1 MQGISAKQE
10 RRRERESALQGKQCL
25 VCKRWFSR
33 PSRSPGL
40 CQRCAEKAK
49 APEPLGGPT
58 GGGVRGVTSLDPY
71 PLIEN
76 RSPKIS
82 TKNGRPLCGFKCEE
96 GQDASRS

>member
-49 APEPLGGPT
+49 ASEPLGGPT

-71 PLIEN
+71 PTHREPV
-76 RSPKIS
+76 S
-82 TKNGRPLCGFKCEE
+82 KNFYKKWETTMRL
-96 GQDASRS
+96 

>member
-10 RRRERESALQGKQCL
+10 RRRERESALQAKQCL

-58 GGGVRGVTSLDPY
+58 GGGV
-71 PLIEN
+71 
-76 RSPKIS
+76 
-82 TKNGRPLCGFKCEE
+82 
-96 GQDASRS
+96 